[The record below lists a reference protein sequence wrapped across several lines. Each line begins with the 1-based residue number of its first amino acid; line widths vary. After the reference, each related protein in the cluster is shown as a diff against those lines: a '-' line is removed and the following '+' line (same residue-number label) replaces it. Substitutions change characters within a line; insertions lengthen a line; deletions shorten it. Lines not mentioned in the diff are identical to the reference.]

1 MGNVLGGLVAGF
13 GGGYAMGRRIRSDR
27 EADELSEGLKR
38 AADVKPE
45 EVQEYTADQAEQL
58 HAAASAKD
66 ADGNP
71 LYKIEAADGGRYS
84 VTPVAGGETGTLEPT
99 KRYSMGGMTQAEP
112 FTQEQVDARR
122 FRNQA
127 DVYSRFGMADK
138 AASLHGLAK
147 AREDEHVAGQIR
159 LGAQQGMKSTK
170 DMRDEEKMFQASKG
184 MYEAALRMNRP
195 DLAQGY
201 YQQMTQNRDALLSA
215 ANQRAERVY
224 RATGNISG
232 YVDVYNRFLADGQS
246 IDAFTAMPDGS
257 HKFTINDGG
266 KTRDVVVPKDKLGD
280 YLLALRDPKRVA
292 EIEQKRAELLFK
304 AQADAQEALNK
315 PVAIGN
321 DQTLVVPSTGQTFAP
336 GANRGFDPKE
346 ANSVLD
352 DARRII
358 LGLHGYEREP
368 ELDTTGKP
376 NPKAGQRID
385 MQAQPAWT
393 AQALAKSNLAER
405 VFMKNP
411 GLPPAMLAEIAD
423 KGQTGMAVVEI
434 GGKQQRVPA
443 VTYNGRTFILGGED
457 AGIQIPAPASSQQDQ
472 VKPATK
478 GLGTRSVSGKIG
490 MSRADDFPTV
500 SKGEQSARDVEA
512 GRILVAELGSV
523 DQARRDLAEIDAQ
536 LKNPRLD
543 GTQRGI
549 LQGYRNRLASGIAA
563 SS

>member
-1 MGNVLGGLVAGF
+1 MARRRGNFFRDFADGYNTTKGVLLDVGL
-13 GGGYAMGRRIRSDR
+13 S
-27 EADELSEGLKR
+27 R
-38 AADVKPE
+38 ASDVKPE

-84 VTPVAGGETGTLEPT
+84 VTPTAGGETGTLGPT
-99 KRYSMGGMTQAEP
+99 KQYSMGGMTQAEP

-147 AREDEHVAGQIR
+147 AREDEHVTGQIR

-170 DMRDEEKMFQASKG
+170 DMRDEEKMLQASKG

-201 YQQMTQNRDALLSA
+201 YQQMTQNRDALLSV

-315 PVAIGN
+315 PVAIGK

-336 GANRGFDPKE
+336 GVNRGFDPKE

-352 DARRII
+352 DVRTIFRDKYGI
-358 LGLHGYEREP
+358 ERDP
-368 ELDTTGKP
+368 ATGM
-376 NPKAGQRID
+376 PKDPTAKS
-385 MQAQPAWT
+385 AWT
-393 AQALAKSNLAER
+393 DQAISKANLAER